1 MRDRAES
8 ASVLCVLLLCFDG
21 AKRAAQ
27 IRRPL
32 SKQLEQH
39 GGAILDAA
47 IIRVDGEG
55 KARVYD
61 PQRTVAGLL
70 TAALTWGVF
79 GGLTGGLSG
88 LIVWAVIG
96 GVGGGLFA
104 YYREQPLSG
113 TQLRRIGEGMRPDS
127 SAIVVFLKCGA
138 DEAVLLDRRGG
149 VRADDS
155 KSGGDLGGA
164 DGPGAGR
171 RRWPHRGVRRGAGR
185 AAAGGRH
192 EHPQDHH
199 TDTSTDKHHLLNML
213 LVRLPGQHTVRQAL
227 AELAPAKTPDPGLP
241 QVMQVE
247 VVLESDAGGGLHV
260 HSPNLGVRF
269 SARSSLVSWGVLGL
283 ISGAIGGWAGGGG
296 ILGFLGGGLITG
308 VVWGAFGILAGALYG
323 LFVGNV
329 LSARQLKKMDVLV
342 PPNSSLAFVWADGDL
357 TNEAIDRW
365 APPGS
370 QRLVVRFD
378 TTSRGIVLGV

>member
-1 MRDRAES
+1 MRDRAEP

-113 TQLRRIGEGMRPDS
+113 TQLRRIGEGMRRDS
-127 SAIVVFLKCGA
+127 SAVVVFLKCGA
-138 DEAVLLDRRGG
+138 DEAVGFTAAAYGPTTASLVAISGELTARVLAGAGG
-149 VRADDS
+149 PTEVSA
-155 KSGGDLGGA
+155 A
-164 DGPGAGR
+164 VPDGPLL
-171 RRWPHRGVRRGAGR
+171 
-185 AAAGGRH
+185 AADTSTH
-192 EHPQDHH
+192 KS
-199 TDTSTDKHHLLNML
+199 TDTSTDKTTLLTML

-227 AELAPAKTPDPGLP
+227 AELAPAKTPDPGRP

-247 VVLESDAGGGLHV
+247 VVLESDPGGRLHV

-283 ISGAIGGWAGGGG
+283 ICGAIGGWVGGGG
-296 ILGFLGGGLITG
+296 ILGFLGGGLVTG

-329 LSARQLKKMDVLV
+329 LSARQRKKMNVIV
-342 PPNSSLAFVWADGDL
+342 PANSSLAFVWADGDL

-378 TTSRGIVLGV
+378 TTSQGIVLGV

>member
-1 MRDRAES
+1 MRDRVES
-8 ASVLCVLLLCFDG
+8 ASALCVLLLCFDG

-32 SKQLEQH
+32 SKQLERH
-39 GGAILDAA
+39 GSAILDAA

-96 GVGGGLFA
+96 GICGGLFA

-127 SAIVVFLKCGA
+127 SAIVVFMRCGA
-138 DEAVLLDRRGG
+138 DEAVLSTAAAYEPTA
-149 VRADDS
+149 ADLVAI
-155 KSGGDLGGA
+155 SGELSA
-164 DGPGAGR
+164 RVLAGAG
-171 RRWPHRGVRRGAGR
+171 GLTEVS
-185 AAAGGRH
+185 AAVPGGPR
-192 EHPQDHH
+192 PAP
-199 TDTSTDKHHLLNML
+199 DTSTDKTTLLTML
-213 LVRLPGQHTVRQAL
+213 LVRLPGQHSVRQAL
-227 AELAPAKTPDPGLP
+227 AELAPAKTPDPGR

-247 VVLESDAGGGLHV
+247 VVLESDPGGGLHV
-260 HSPNLGVRF
+260 HSPNFGVGF
-269 SARSSLVSWGVLGL
+269 SARSSLVSWGALGL
-283 ISGAIGGWAGGGG
+283 VFGAIGGYAGGGG
-296 ILGFLGGGLITG
+296 ILGFLGGGLVTG
-308 VVWGAFGILAGALYG
+308 AVWGAFGILAGALYG
-323 LFVGNV
+323 LFVGHV
-329 LSARQLKKMDVLV
+329 LSTRQLKKMDVLV

-378 TTSRGIVLGV
+378 TTSRGIVLAV